1 MSWLLDMPN
10 DELAGCAGCVRVVSA
25 NFGASERM
33 VVSPAHLDE
42 AILHTPAG
50 QSAHPL
56 SPYYRDQQRYW
67 VKGLPIALLAGKSQ
81 HSLVFKPVQ

>member
-1 MSWLLDMPN
+1 MT
-10 DELAGCAGCVRVVSA
+10 SA

-42 AILHTPAG
+42 GILHIPVG

-56 SPYYRDQQRYW
+56 SPYYRDQQHYW
-67 VKGLPIALLAGKSQ
+67 VKGLALPFLAGKSQ
-81 HSLVFKPVQ
+81 HSLVFEPDAP